1 MKLFIE
7 IASAKVQITT
17 MQNLKTLSDLSL
29 RLKKGDCSERN
40 VSRKKCENFVCIF
53 REITRFL
60 AKMNKAKNAKIKRN
74 FTNFLFSLNGRDYL
88 NPLSDVERK
97 LY

>member
-1 MKLFIE
+1 MFIE
-7 IASAKVQITT
+7 IVSAKVQITT

-29 RLKKGDCSERN
+29 RLKKRDCSERN

-53 REITRFL
+53 REIFL